1 MPPFFIGTTTHIT
14 YRMYSS
20 QVFTQPLTME
30 FQEPTA
36 PHDPLIEVDGMHYFE
51 HQEIAIR
58 WMLNLETAG
67 FQYRGTTIHGGIL
80 ADDMGLGKTLEI
92 AGLIKNGGQL
102 AHQTLIL
109 APLAL
114 LDNWIQI
121 GHRAGFGVW
130 VFTSKGWEPHGTIRL
145 DQQQIYVVNYDKLLV
160 ESNHDAIIAYAW
172 DRIVLDEAHRI
183 RNAGTRLYKVCSQL
197 HSNGGRWAVTGT
209 PIVNSLNDAA
219 TLFKF
224 IGAPLKTTVWS
235 DIKHIPLIEGLV
247 MHRTLNSLRSVVRDA
262 PPQHNVE
269 KVVLPFMTAEEQEFY
284 VGIQGAISDALRARR
299 YARHANSN
307 SAILKLLLRLR
318 QISVHPQIYMDAFAR
333 ECKTR
338 PRQWAHG
345 STKFEAVRSILES
358 DMETTKSDGEPHKY
372 IFICH
377 FRDEIALLKEFLE
390 EEVGLE
396 TVVTYDGSMG
406 QRQRA
411 EALEQLKEADHESAI
426 LIQLQAGGVG
436 LNIQCCDRVFFLSP
450 WWTAALMDQ
459 AIARAVRMGQR
470 EVVQVWH
477 LVFGA
482 EEDVCA
488 RNIDR
493 LIHDKAEFKARLAEW
508 FFNAASLTAVIR
520 EAVAEAGGDPDDIHN
535 IFEEAIEEEAL
546 EEMATPEDDPTN
558 ITEEIHLIK
567 V

>member
-1 MPPFFIGTTTHIT
+1 
-14 YRMYSS
+14 MYSS
-20 QVFTQPLTME
+20 QVFTPTPTME

-36 PHDPLIEVDGMHYFE
+36 PHQPLIEVDGMQYFE

-58 WMLNLETAG
+58 WMLTLETEG
-67 FQYRGTTIHGGIL
+67 FLYRNHTIRGGIL

-92 AGLIKNGGQL
+92 TGLIKNGGQL
-102 AHQTLIL
+102 ANQTLIL

-114 LDNWIQI
+114 IDNWTTM

-130 VFTSKGWEPHGTIRL
+130 VFGREGWEPHGRPVF

-183 RNAGTRLYKVCSQL
+183 RNAKTRLYKACSQL

-209 PIVNSLNDAA
+209 PVVNSLDDAA

-224 IGAPLKTTVWS
+224 VGAPIKTTVWS
-235 DIKHIPLIEGLV
+235 DVKHIPLIEGLV
-247 MHRTLNSLRSVVRDA
+247 LHRTLDSLRSVVTDA
-262 PPQHNVE
+262 PPVHQVE
-269 KVVLPFMTAEEQEFY
+269 KIVLPFMTAEEQEFY
-284 VGIQGAISDALRARR
+284 VGIQGAIQDAVRGLR
-299 YARHANSN
+299 YARHASSN
-307 SAILKLLLRLR
+307 AVILKLLLRLR
-318 QISVHPQIYMDAFAR
+318 QISVHPQIYNNSFAR

-338 PRQWAHG
+338 PKQWEHG

-358 DMETTKSDGEPHKY
+358 DMETSKSDGTPHKY

-377 FRDEIALLKEFLE
+377 FKDEIDLLKEFLE

-396 TVVTYDGSMG
+396 TVVRYDGTMS
-406 QRQRA
+406 QRERA
-411 EALEQLKEADHESAI
+411 AALEELKEADHEAAI

-470 EVVQVWH
+470 EVVQVWQ
-477 LVFGA
+477 LA
-482 EEDVCA
+482 LETEEDTGI

-493 LIHDKAEFKARLAEW
+493 LIHSRAEYKAKLAEW
-508 FFNAASLTAVIR
+508 FFKAAALTDVIR
-520 EAVAEAGGDPDDIHN
+520 EAVFEAGGNPDDIHN
-535 IFEEAIEEEAL
+535 ISEEVVG
-546 EEMATPEDDPTN
+546 ATEDDPMN
-558 ITEEIHLIK
+558 IIEEINLVK